1 MKTIFLLFLA
11 TIYLQLPG
19 MAQDAS
25 PYFASNPALTP
36 DGETLI
42 FSYDGDLWKA
52 SAAGGVSTR
61 ITAMQGTASNP
72 RVSPDGKWLAFSN
85 SQFGNADVYVM
96 PLQGG
101 DIKRLTFH
109 AANDMM
115 ESWTWDS
122 KSVYFTS
129 NRYNRM
135 STYKVNIDG
144 GTPQR
149 VFNNNMFDYTHNAF
163 EDPVTGEIFFDDT
176 WESSFF
182 ANRIGYKGPFNPDI
196 QSYNPAT
203 KKYKR

>member
-1 MKTIFLLFLA
+1 MKTIILLFLA
-11 TIYLQLPG
+11 TIYLQQPC

-36 DGETLI
+36 NGETLI

-61 ITAMQGTASNP
+61 ITAMQGTATNP

-109 AANDMM
+109 SANDMM

-122 KSVYFTS
+122 NQYILLPTDTTGCQPVS
-129 NRYNRM
+129 
-135 STYKVNIDG
+135 
-144 GTPQR
+144 
-149 VFNNNMFDYTHNAF
+149 YTHLRAH
-163 EDPVTGEIFFDDT
+163 
-176 WESSFF
+176 
-182 ANRIGYKGPFNPDI
+182 
-196 QSYNPAT
+196 
-203 KKYKR
+203 